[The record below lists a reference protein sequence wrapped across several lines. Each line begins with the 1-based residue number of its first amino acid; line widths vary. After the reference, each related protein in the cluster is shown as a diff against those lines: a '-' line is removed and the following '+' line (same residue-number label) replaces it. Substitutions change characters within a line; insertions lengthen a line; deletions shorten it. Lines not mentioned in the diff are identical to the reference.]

1 MSADLAWPPGRASKR
16 IDMIMKALAQ
26 ILLAAALPLSAETA
40 PDVLARM
47 DAEAPAFHQITAKLK
62 KTEFTEVLNDT
73 TVEAGNFW
81 LRRTNRGIVMRTEF
95 TTPKN
100 QRAVGVEGN
109 RAEIYYPNINTVQIY
124 DLGKFGSLVDQFLVL
139 GFGNSGKEIGKSYT
153 VTLGGEET
161 VGGQKTSRL
170 ELIPRSEKVRGQFDR
185 IELWIPLKA
194 GHPVQQRLNQPNGNY
209 YLFTY
214 TDIKLNPSLPV
225 ADFRLTLPAGA
236 KKEYPQK

>member
-1 MSADLAWPPGRASKR
+1 MSADLRWSPGHTSKR
-16 IDMIMKALAQ
+16 INMIIKPSAL
-26 ILLAAALPLSAETA
+26 ILLAAALPVSAETA

-47 DAEAPAFHQITAKLK
+47 DGEAPTFHQITAKLK

-73 TVEAGNFW
+73 TVETGNMW
-81 LRRTNRGIVMRTEF
+81 LQRTKRGLVMRTEF

-109 RAEIYYPNINTVQIY
+109 RAEIYYPNINTAQIY

-139 GFGNSGKEIGKSYT
+139 GFGSSGTEIAKRYT
-153 VTLGGEET
+153 VTFGGEET

-170 ELIPRSEKVRGQFDR
+170 ELIPKSEKVRGQFDR

-214 TDIKLNPSLPV
+214 TDIKLNPGLP
-225 ADFRLTLPAGA
+225 
-236 KKEYPQK
+236 

>member
-1 MSADLAWPPGRASKR
+1 MSADSAWPPGRASKR

-26 ILLAAALPLSAETA
+26 ILLAAALPAAAETA

-47 DAEAPAFHQITAKLK
+47 DAEAPTFHQITAKLK
-62 KTEFTEVLNDT
+62 KIEFTEVLNDT
-73 TVEAGNFW
+73 TTETGNIW
-81 LRRTNRGIVMRTEF
+81 LRRAKRGILMRTEF

-109 RAEIYYPNINTVQIY
+109 RAEIYYPNMNTVQIY
-124 DLGKFGSLVDQFLVL
+124 DLGKFGSLVDQFLIL
-139 GFGNSGKEIGKSYT
+139 GFGSSGKEIARTYT
-153 VTLGGEET
+153 VTFGSEET

-170 ELIPRSEKVRGQFDR
+170 ELIPKSEKTRAHFDR

-194 GHPVQQRLNQPNGNY
+194 GHPVQQRLNQPTGNY

-214 TDIKLNPSLPV
+214 TDIKLNPALPETE
-225 ADFRLTLPAGA
+225 FHLKLPAGA

>member
-1 MSADLAWPPGRASKR
+1 MIIKPSAL
-16 IDMIMKALAQ
+16 
-26 ILLAAALPLSAETA
+26 ILLAAALPVSAETA

-47 DAEAPAFHQITAKLK
+47 DGEAPTFHQITAKLK

-73 TVEAGNFW
+73 TVETGNMW
-81 LRRTNRGIVMRTEF
+81 LRRTKGGLVMRTEF

-100 QRAVGVEGN
+100 QRSVGVEGN
-109 RAEIYYPNINTVQIY
+109 KAEIYYPNINTVQIY
-124 DLGKFGSLVDQFLVL
+124 NLGKFGSLVDQFLVL
-139 GFGNSGKEIGKSYT
+139 GFGSSGKDIEKNYT
-153 VTLGGEET
+153 VTFGGEET
-161 VGGQKTSRL
+161 VGGQKTSQL

-214 TDIKLNPSLPV
+214 TDIKLNPGLPA
-225 ADFRLTLPAGA
+225 ADFRLKLPDGA